1 MTKLKVAVSII
12 KYTFISFLLLVIVL
26 LTTIILSLAFSNK
39 KYLDLF
45 GYSVF
50 EVQSYSMYPELTK
63 GDLILV
69 KKRDSSEYDV
79 GMTVTYLRPTDK
91 STTTHKI
98 VNIDGNIVTTKGINA
113 ETNNDCDV
121 PFEIEYIIG
130 EVVHVWT
137 GYSEVK
143 QFITH
148 PIGIII
154 IILSNFLLIEGF
166 SYLEI
171 KLSNKEENS
180 SGKEQQ

>member
-1 MTKLKVAVSII
+1 MII
-12 KYTFISFLLLVIVL
+12 
-26 LTTIILSLAFSNK
+26 SLAFSNK

-98 VNIDGNIVTTKGINA
+98 VNIDGNIVTTKGINT